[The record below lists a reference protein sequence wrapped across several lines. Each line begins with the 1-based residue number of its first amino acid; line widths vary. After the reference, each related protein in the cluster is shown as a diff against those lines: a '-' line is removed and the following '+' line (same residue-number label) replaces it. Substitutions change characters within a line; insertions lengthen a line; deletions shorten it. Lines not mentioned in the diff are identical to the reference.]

1 MAICH
6 PWPIGCGTADS
17 AGVLGGRRIRRRLV
31 EWQYAIHGLSAAL
44 ESSTASARGWPYHG
58 RRPRRQ
64 AKPGGRKRRRRGESG
79 GHGWPTRTSGDV
91 VRSIPS
97 PERAGSTR
105 NRPQSRS
112 ERPATWY
119 GQSQARKGQAV
130 LETGLSPDANVRR
143 RGTVNPK
150 PGKGRQYSKPASVPT
165 RTSGDVVRSIPSP
178 ARASTTSHRSSR
190 PARHGNHCCGVVL
203 AVTGS
208 RGSNWNIMS

>member
-1 MAICH
+1 MAFSTRAAAENAKGFSGAAGVASGDASSNGNTPSMAYRLPLNH
-6 PWPIGCGTADS
+6 QRLLRGVGRTTGDGLDGKRSPEGES
-17 AGVLGGRRIRRRLV
+17 AGGAERAEVMDGRR
-31 EWQYAIHGLSAAL
+31 
-44 ESSTASARGWPYHG
+44 
-58 RRPRRQ
+58 
-64 AKPGGRKRRRRGESG
+64 
-79 GHGWPTRTSGDV
+79 
-91 VRSIPS
+91 
-97 PERAGSTR
+97 
-105 NRPQSRS
+105 

-119 GQSQARKGQAV
+119 GQSRARKGQAV